1 MKRILT
7 LFITAVIVVTLC
19 LSEAIAQNKVTGVVV
34 DKHGSP
40 VPGAMVN
47 AKGTAVK
54 AVTGMDGTFSID
66 LPYNV
71 KKLTFRYGG
80 YGTVSKTVTP
90 EMQVKMR
97 KSNGTHNDNWF
108 LSFQIAVPDVK
119 QARPAYGFMAGWC
132 RGFGAYMKG
141 VWSGGVTGNDI
152 LGGHYDGVM
161 NNDWYEPSLGWITGD
176 RKTTYNAMSVGGM
189 GRIFSCLYACAGIGC
204 AWRDVYYQ
212 VAGEEYYLSSGRDS
226 FASVAFDL
234 GMLLRWEC
242 LILNVGLI
250 GVPGYGCTG
259 SFGIGYCF

>member
-7 LFITAVIVVTLC
+7 LFITAVIVATLC

-80 YGTVSKTVTP
+80 YGTVSKTVAP

-97 KSNGTHNDNWF
+97 KSNGTHDDNWF

-141 VWSGGVTGNDI
+141 VFRARPDVETPFGYLVDTDNLPWYTGKFKASYNCMTWGGMMNLYSPVYLYAG
-152 LGGHYDGVM
+152 LGWAMRNVYHELPDGDYLGSADDSYVQVALEIGVM
-161 NNDWYEPSLGWITGD
+161 YKFRSIMINAGFTGH
-176 RKTTYNAMSVGGM
+176 
-189 GRIFSCLYACAGIGC
+189 
-204 AWRDVYYQ
+204 
-212 VAGEEYYLSSGRDS
+212 
-226 FASVAFDL
+226 
-234 GMLLRWEC
+234 
-242 LILNVGLI
+242 
-250 GVPGYGCTG
+250 PGYGCVG
-259 SFGIGYCF
+259 NFGVGYCF

>member
-19 LSEAIAQNKVTGVVV
+19 LSEAIAQNRVTGVVV

-80 YGTVSKTVTP
+80 YGTVNKTVAP

-97 KSNGTHNDNWF
+97 KSNGTHDDNWF

-141 VWSGGVTGNDI
+141 VYRGVNMDASWLLLDENRAWGTGNHKSSYNCMTW
-152 LGGHYDGVM
+152 GGMMKVLSPLYLYAGMGVSWRKVYYEMAGGEYYGSQNDSYVAYAWEIGVM
-161 NNDWYEPSLGWITGD
+161 YKWRSFIL
-176 RKTTYNAMSVGGM
+176 NAGFTEMAG
-189 GRIFSCLYACAGIGC
+189 IQCCAGN
-204 AWRDVYYQ
+204 
-212 VAGEEYYLSSGRDS
+212 
-226 FASVAFDL
+226 F
-234 GMLLRWEC
+234 
-242 LILNVGLI
+242 
-250 GVPGYGCTG
+250 GV
-259 SFGIGYCF
+259 GYCF